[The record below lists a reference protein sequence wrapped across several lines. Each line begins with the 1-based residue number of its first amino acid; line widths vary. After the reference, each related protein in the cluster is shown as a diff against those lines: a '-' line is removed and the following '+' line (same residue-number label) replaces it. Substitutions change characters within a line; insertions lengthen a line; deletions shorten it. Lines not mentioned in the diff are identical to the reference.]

1 MASHSQVAQSAAT
14 ADAAG
19 GTLAPPGKPVRVWD
33 LPTRLFHWALAA
45 LVLFS
50 IVTVKLGGLWI
61 DWHMRSGYAILTL
74 VLFRILWGFAGS
86 RYARFASFVRGPGA
100 VLGYLRGRVAHAAGH
115 SPLGALSVVVL
126 LVVLGVQ
133 ASTGLFAS
141 DGSFTEG
148 PLAKLASGA
157 TVDLLSTVHR
167 YGEWVIYG
175 LVALHIVAVIYY
187 SVFRFQPIV
196 TAMVTGDR
204 ADLQARAAE
213 DSSALRLRALVFA
226 LLCALLVT
234 YLVTL

>member
-1 MASHSQVAQSAAT
+1 MR
-14 ADAAG
+14 ADAPISDQRSPV
-19 GTLAPPGKPVRVWD
+19 TNSPVRVWD
-33 LPTRLFHWALAA
+33 LPTRLFHWTLAA

-61 DWHMRSGYAILTL
+61 DWHMRSGYAILAL

-86 RYARFASFVRGPGA
+86 HYARFASFVRGPAG
-100 VLGYLRGRVAHAAGH
+100 VLGYLRGRIAHAAGH
-115 SPLGALSVVVL
+115 NPLGALSVLAL

-133 ASTGLFAS
+133 AGTGLFTS

-148 PLAKLASGA
+148 PLAKLASGT

-175 LVALHIVAVIYY
+175 MVGLHLAAVIYY

-196 TAMVTGDR
+196 TAMITGDR
-204 ADLQARAAE
+204 ADVQANAAE